1 MTATVSP
8 PPTDVPAWVGERS
21 TSRRRRIAD
30 GVASTWMIGSVV
42 LALVPLGFIAF
53 YVVVKG
59 ISVIS
64 WSFLTKDLP
73 IVAATAG
80 GGIAPAIEGT
90 LLLTAV
96 ATLLAVPLGVLAAIY
111 LNEYGGQQ
119 PTARVI
125 RFLSDVMTGVPS
137 IVMGL
142 FVAMIWVSAGLHR
155 GFSTFAGALALACL
169 MLPIVIRSSEEMLKL
184 VPDELRQASDALG
197 ARRWVTVTRVVL
209 PAGLGGIVSGAML
222 AVARAA
228 GETAPLLFT
237 IGISRSFHPN
247 LNAENTA
254 LPFEIWRN
262 SQQPYPAAVRP
273 RLGRRAHADRDR
285 LRADR
290 DRPAGGGA
298 LLDATALSPAG
309 LSSPVRRPDPTRG

>member
-1 MTATVSP
+1 VTATLTP
-8 PPTDVPAWVGERS
+8 PPAELPVWVKERS
-21 TSRRRRIAD
+21 TSPRRRFTN
-30 GVASTWMIGSVV
+30 GLASAWMVGSVIV
-42 LALVPLGFIAF
+42 ALVPLGFIAF
-53 YVVVKG
+53 YVVAKG
-59 ISVIS
+59 VSVIS
-64 WSFLTKDLP
+64 WSFLTKDIP
-73 IVAATAG
+73 IVAASAE
-80 GGIAPAIEGT
+80 GGIAPAIQGT
-90 LLLTAV
+90 LLLTFV
-96 ATLLAVPLGVLAAIY
+96 ATVLAVPLGVLAAIY
-111 LNEYGGQQ
+111 LNEYGGQR

-155 GFSTFAGALALACL
+155 GYSTLAGALALACL
-169 MLPIVIRSSEEMLKL
+169 MLPIVIRSSEEMLRL

-209 PAGLGGIVSGAML
+209 PAGLAGIISGSML

-237 IGISRSFHPN
+237 IGISRSFHPD

-262 SQQPYPAAVRP
+262 SQQPFPEAVDRAWGAALTLIVIVFVLTVIA
-273 RLGRRAHADRDR
+273 RLVSARFAVKER
-285 LRADR
+285 
-290 DRPAGGGA
+290 
-298 LLDATALSPAG
+298 
-309 LSSPVRRPDPTRG
+309 